1 VRKCERERGGPLC
14 PCGLYSLTAL
24 ALDKPYQATET
35 RIQIQSKVL
44 RNSYGGPD
52 RRNREEREE
61 KRGERERERERM
73 KMDMRMSISVM
84 ARLPRDPLSKTALE
98 ERIGHH
104 GRL

>member
-1 VRKCERERGGPLC
+1 MGALIGETERRG
-14 PCGLYSLTAL
+14 
-24 ALDKPYQATET
+24 K
-35 RIQIQSKVL
+35 KK
-44 RNSYGGPD
+44 GG
-52 RRNREEREE
+52 RE
-61 KRGERERERERM
+61 KERERM